1 MCAVFHSHWRTGA
14 LAQWRSGQV
23 EGSINRREYFER
35 QMHGREQLDLLCLST
50 DSVRRSARDTNFS
63 RNQNVE
69 AVQQAV

>member
-35 QMHGREQLDLLCLST
+35 QMHGREQLDLLCL
-50 DSVRRSARDTNFS
+50 
-63 RNQNVE
+63 
-69 AVQQAV
+69 